1 MLSSKI
7 TCLAIRHRIEAREH
21 QCARTR
27 RPRHCMRTFVI
38 NYNSSCSKGDRHTCY
53 VVQNIIYFRD
63 MISKQ
68 FFQIVLFWTH
78 CRTGKSIGI
87 INVFD
92 QMTGRLSVGAVGYRA
107 AVFLPPGPEM
117 AGSIPGLAN
126 TLFNGASWRPRYF
139 DLRRVLILQPIS
151 CTQTHLI

>member
-1 MLSSKI
+1 
-7 TCLAIRHRIEAREH
+7 
-21 QCARTR
+21 
-27 RPRHCMRTFVI
+27 
-38 NYNSSCSKGDRHTCY
+38 
-53 VVQNIIYFRD
+53 

-139 DLRRVLILQPIS
+139 DLERVLILQPIS
-151 CTQTHLI
+151 CTQTHLILLFFMGDIKVFSLFKDDLHAVLISHV